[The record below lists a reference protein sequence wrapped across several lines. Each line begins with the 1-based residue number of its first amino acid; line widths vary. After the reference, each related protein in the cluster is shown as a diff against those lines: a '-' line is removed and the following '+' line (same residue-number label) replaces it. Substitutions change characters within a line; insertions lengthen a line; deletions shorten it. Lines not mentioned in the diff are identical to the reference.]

1 MIKLKFSLQAKQQNT
16 NKIEQP
22 SNSQASLSE
31 SAITYLGVF
40 FVLQVFFFTIFGLE
54 FNSVLLN
61 ICHRKSSYSYVPS
74 AAKLLSP
81 KNPHKYKTR
90 KAKRYNVLFLT
101 FALIGKLALSF
112 HHVRGPR
119 ALTGRLE
126 ILFSAGKK

>member
-1 MIKLKFSLQAKQQNT
+1 MIKLKFSLQAKQQKR
-16 NKIEQP
+16 NKTEQP

-31 SAITYLGVF
+31 SAITYMGVF
-40 FVLQVFFFTIFGLE
+40 FVLQVFLTIFGLE
-54 FNSVLLN
+54 FNLVLLN

-90 KAKRYNVLFLT
+90 KAKRYNVLFVT
-101 FALIGKLALSF
+101 FALIEKLALSF